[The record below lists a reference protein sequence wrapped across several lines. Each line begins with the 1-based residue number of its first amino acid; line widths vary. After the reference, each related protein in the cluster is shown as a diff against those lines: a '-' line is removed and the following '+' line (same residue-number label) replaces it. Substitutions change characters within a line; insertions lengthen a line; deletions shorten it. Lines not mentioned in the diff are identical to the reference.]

1 MRQRLPFVI
10 LQVLTLCSS
19 VARCINEPPDPI
31 RPFPQDLRLPDPRR
45 NITCLGD
52 RSDYGWHLD
61 YGNGRSMQQLCADPL
76 YRGSD
81 TAPNFRGYCNE
92 GDVFFSH
99 NSGLHDPDTEGD
111 VARKTLE
118 CRNRCFCNF
127 GLPDPQQQ
135 PKTVALTRKTFG
147 TDNLAVTMHLDRS
160 NNRMRMQA
168 EIVTRIYYRMEAF
181 HQNTYVVS

>member
-10 LQVLTLCSS
+10 LQVLSLCSS
-19 VARCINEPPDPI
+19 VVRCINEPPDPI
-31 RPFPQDLRLPDPRR
+31 RPPRQELHLRDPRR

-61 YGNGRSMQQLCADPL
+61 YRNERSMQELCADPL
-76 YRGSD
+76 YGGSD

-92 GDVFFSH
+92 GDVFFSY
-99 NSGLHDPDTEGD
+99 NSGLQDPDTRGD

-135 PKTVALTRKTFG
+135 PKTVALTRKTF
-147 TDNLAVTMHLDRS
+147 TTNSLANTMHLDRR
-160 NNRMRMQA
+160 NNPMSTHA
-168 EIVTRIYYRMEAF
+168 GIVTRIYYREE
-181 HQNTYVVS
+181 QYTYVVS